1 MLETRAVVTKIEGTE
16 ALVEAVQGGGCGQCS
31 GSKGCGSGKLSQML
45 CVRPRVFRVRNQ
57 IGANVGDQVQ
67 VAVADGTVLR
77 GALTLY
83 GLPLLL
89 ALGGALLGAHWAGA
103 AEMRDAGA
111 AIGAAAGLAG
121 GFLLAGFIASRKRAM
136 FAASP
141 RITRCESR

>member
-16 ALVEAVQGGGCGQCS
+16 ALVEAVQGGGCGQCG

-57 IGANVGDQVQ
+57 IGANVGDEVW

-83 GLPLLL
+83 GLPLFL

-103 AEMRDAGA
+103 TGTRDAGA
-111 AIGAAAGLAG
+111 AIGVVAGLSA
-121 GFLLAGFIASRKRAM
+121 GFLLAGLIASRKRAM
-136 FAASP
+136 FAASL
-141 RITRCESR
+141 RVTRCESR